1 MIRQDAELGM
11 AAIMQVAELMCV
23 AAHTAPKTCDVDHL
37 VTAVL
42 SGDDLLRLADK
53 MEELGR
59 EYEEVYFIVNARS
72 VRQAAAVV
80 LIGTVTI
87 PHAIKIC
94 GQCGMGSCAG
104 MAKSSAHCAFDDVDL
119 GIAIG
124 SAVSVAADN
133 RIDNRIMYSA
143 GRAAME
149 LEILGKKVINIQGIP
164 LSVSGK
170 NPFFDIDQDKL

>member
-1 MIRQDAELGM
+1 
-11 AAIMQVAELMCV
+11 
-23 AAHTAPKTCDVDHL
+23 
-37 VTAVL
+37 
-42 SGDDLLRLADK
+42 
-53 MEELGR
+53 
-59 EYEEVYFIVNARS
+59 
-72 VRQAAAVV
+72 
-80 LIGTVTI
+80 
-87 PHAIKIC
+87 
-94 GQCGMGSCAG
+94 

-170 NPFFDIDQDKL
+170 NPFFDIDQNKL